1 MKMKI
6 ELEKHNPL
14 WKGLFENIKTELIEK
29 IGFLHPRIEHIG
41 STSIE
46 GLSAKPIIDILI
58 GLEHSELLQ
67 EVINPLLEINYVYY
81 PIYNEIMPYRRFF
94 IKYKSE
100 AYQLKILN
108 IVNNEQDVP
117 KSTEEHNL
125 RLAHIHILTYESE
138 HWIRHIAFRD
148 YLKEHI
154 SVQKQYQELKE
165 NLSTKNW
172 SDGND
177 YNRAKNDF
185 IKTEEKKAINWYV
198 KRMNR

>member
-1 MKMKI
+1 MKI
-6 ELEKHNPL
+6 ELEKYSPF
-14 WKGLFENIKTELIEK
+14 WKDQFGDIKTELIEK
-29 IGFLHPRIEHIG
+29 IGFLNPHIEHIG

-58 GLEHSELLQ
+58 GLEHFDLIQ

-81 PIYNEIMPYRRFF
+81 PIFNEIMPYRRFF
-94 IKYKSE
+94 IKHKSE
-100 AYQLKILN
+100 TNQLKILN
-108 IVNNEQDVP
+108 IINNEQDVP

-125 RLAHIHILTYESE
+125 RLAHIHILTHNSE

-148 YLKEHI
+148 YLIAHL
-154 SVQKQYQELKE
+154 SVQKEYQELKE
-165 NLSTKNW
+165 KLSTKDW

-185 IKTEEKKAINWYV
+185 IKAEEKKAIDWYI
-198 KRMNR
+198 KTTNR